1 MKKSEALEIISNEL
15 KTIGVAGLDEVY
27 AMNKILEKLEDAG
40 MIPPSYEGCMRD
52 GKKYVRELHGHYDT
66 MLVRN
71 RWEPEDV

>member
-1 MKKSEALEIISNEL
+1 MKRSTALKIINNEL
-15 KTIGVAGLDEVY
+15 ETIGVKGLDQIY
-27 AMNKILEKLEDAG
+27 AMNKILERLEEAG

-52 GKKYVRELHGHYDT
+52 GKKYVKELHAHYDT